1 MNVWIIRLSP
11 EDGWRTLDTGVTAFS
26 MAVLFLSSKEAW
38 WAVSGIACP
47 QLEMGS
53 SLQCPLA
60 PEFLSDLKL
69 QAACPDLLH
78 FLSVG

>member
-1 MNVWIIRLSP
+1 MSGSSGSPP
-11 EDGWRTLDTGVTAFS
+11 EDGWRDLGYRCYCFS

-38 WAVSGIACP
+38 WVVSGIACP
-47 QLEMGS
+47 HLEMGS
-53 SLQCPLA
+53 SIQCPLA

-78 FLSVG
+78 FLSAG